1 MKKKSKKGRFSI
13 IKTKWDGNP
22 RFEAFRFVAFYVVV
36 SVIWIVS
43 SDKLLESMVN
53 DVSLLTTL
61 QIIKGW
67 LFVFSSGAL
76 FYFILKARLNL
87 IQSLTNEMIHQATF
101 DKLTNIPTKEEF
113 ARLINQ
119 KIKTSAEDE
128 RFALVRLDVDNFS
141 NINELL
147 DYEVGDQLLV
157 ELKDSIK
164 SILKRND
171 IIGRDGDGFV
181 FSISYT
187 NTTSYKIR
195 DVLDQIIVRVNSMW
209 RINKHDLYMTCS
221 MGVALFPKDG
231 LTFLQLYKAADIVMN
246 HVKETE
252 KNGYIFFEEDFS
264 IKRFDKI
271 NMIHELRK
279 AIENQELYLMY
290 QPIFTMSKQY
300 VVGFEALL
308 RWENHIYGKVSPAQF
323 IQYSENIGM
332 IVEIEKWVFDKAMS
346 LRKTWMEMGDTDTVL
361 SINLSSKGLVSPSF
375 IMYIKDLHERY
386 GLKKNQIQIE
396 VTETAIIKNMDQAI
410 KHLKQLQEI
419 GCVISLD
426 DFGSG
431 YSSLTYLQKL
441 PIDVLKI
448 DSRFTS
454 KIGTDIKDDA
464 ILESII
470 DLARK
475 LELKTIVEGIETSH
489 QFSHLQKLN
498 CDYGQGFYLSI
509 PIEEAKMMQHITK
522 NGQLVQ

>member
-13 IKTKWDGNP
+13 IETKWDGNP
-22 RFEAFRFVAFYVVV
+22 RFEAYRFVAFYIVI
-36 SVIWIVS
+36 SVIWIVT
-43 SDKLLESMVN
+43 SDKLLESMVD
-53 DVSLLTTL
+53 DVTLLTTL

-76 FYFILKARLNL
+76 FYLILKARLNL
-87 IQSLTNEMIHQATF
+87 IQSLTNEMIHQVTF
-101 DKLTNIPTKEEF
+101 DKLTSIPTKEEF

-119 KIKTSAEDE
+119 KIKTSPDDE

-157 ELKDSIK
+157 ELKNSIR
-164 SILKRND
+164 SMLHRND
-171 IIGRDGDGFV
+171 VMGRDGDGFV

-187 NTTSYKIR
+187 SVTEYKIR
-195 DVLDQIIVRVNSMW
+195 DVLDQIMARVNSIW
-209 RINKHDLYMTCS
+209 HIDKHDLYMTCS

-231 LTFLQLYKAADIVMN
+231 LTFLQLYKASDIVMN

-252 KNGYIFFEEDFS
+252 KNGYIFFEEDF
-264 IKRFDKI
+264 ILKRFDKI
-271 NMIHELRK
+271 NMINELRK
-279 AIENQELYLMY
+279 ALENQEMYLMY
-290 QPIFTMSKQY
+290 QPIFTMNKQY

-332 IVEIEKWVFDKAMS
+332 IVEIEKWVFDKAMN
-346 LRKTWMEMGDTDTVL
+346 LRKTWMEMGDHDTML
-361 SINLSSKGLVSPSF
+361 AINLSSKGLASPSF
-375 IMYIKDLHERY
+375 IMYIKDLYRRY
-386 GLKKNQIQIE
+386 ELKKHQIQIE
-396 VTETAIIKNMDQAI
+396 VTETAIIKNMEQAI

-419 GCVISLD
+419 GCLISLD

-441 PIDVLKI
+441 PIDMLKI

-454 KIGTDIKDDA
+454 KIGTDTKDDM
-464 ILESII
+464 ILEAII

-489 QFSHLQKLN
+489 QFNYLQNLN

-522 NGQLVQ
+522 NKQLVQ